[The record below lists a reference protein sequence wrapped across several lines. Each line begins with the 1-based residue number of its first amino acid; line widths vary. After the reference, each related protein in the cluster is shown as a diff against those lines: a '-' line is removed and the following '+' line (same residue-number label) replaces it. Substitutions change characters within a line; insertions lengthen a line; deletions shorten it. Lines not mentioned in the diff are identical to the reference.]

1 MPVLKL
7 HKVDPASCPGP
18 DVFRQHDTFKLRW
31 FTPAA
36 EVPLCGHATLA
47 SAATL
52 FTASGNPA
60 PTLHF
65 ETLSGTLSVTR
76 KQDGQRELLQMSL
89 PSSAAAD
96 PLPAQLQPPASCTPA
111 AAAAA
116 AGKVDPADADGCSR
130 TAFSQ
135 LFAEKAKGAWLSSVV
150 RHVGY
155 VSALKYLL
163 VVLQPDL
170 QLGRQGLQALQ
181 PDIEQLQAAAA
192 PDHLGGI
199 IVSTLASQGEAGG
212 YDFHSR
218 FFAPWLGVEEDP
230 VTGSAHAVLGPYYAA
245 LLRKQQLCARQCSAR
260 GGDVWMDLAAQP
272 GRVVV
277 SGEAVI
283 QQTWDA
289 EY

>member
-1 MPVLKL
+1 
-7 HKVDPASCPGP
+7 VDPASCPGP

-36 EVPLCGHATLA
+36 EVP
-47 SAATL
+47 STL
-52 FTASGNPA
+52 FTACGNPT

-65 ETLSGTLSVTR
+65 ETLSGTL
-76 KQDGQRELLQMSL
+76 
-89 PSSAAAD
+89 D

-135 LFAEKAKGAWLSSVV
+135 LFVESPRLRDLLCTCLSTLPSTSSSSSAAAGTPAPAAPGDAASAEAKGAWLSSVTL
-150 RHVGY
+150 
-155 VSALKYLL
+155 SSC
-163 VVLQPDL
+163 
-170 QLGRQGLQALQ
+170 
-181 PDIEQLQAAAA
+181 QAAAA